1 MIQPHLRAVV
11 ALAWVPL
18 AVLAAVL
25 LTLFFWLVGLPFWL
39 GLIIGPVLA
48 AGIVWLLLR
57 NSVPRLLSAI
67 GARPLGDEEYQRY
80 DNVVEGLA
88 LSTGLSEPSLYV
100 IDDDS
105 LNGAALDWSDERAI
119 VVTTGLLDAIGRIEL
134 EGVVAGLL
142 TRLKNGDAQRATLG
156 ASLFGRTIIDSP
168 LSGVAAPVARAA
180 FGRLFE
186 PDREIAGDQ
195 DAVSVTRYPPGL
207 SSALTRIET
216 GPYEPA
222 KTSPGLQHLWF
233 APPRPDAAVPHIPIN
248 WRLDVLSEI

>member
-18 AVLAAVL
+18 ALLAALL
-25 LTLFFWLVGLPFWL
+25 LTFLFWVVGLPFWI
-39 GLIIGPVLA
+39 GLLVGPLLA
-48 AGIVWLLLR
+48 AGGIWLMLR
-57 NSVPRLLSAI
+57 NSVPRLLATL
-67 GARPLGDEEYQRY
+67 GARPLGDDEYQRY

-88 LSTGLSEPSLYV
+88 LSAGLTEPDLHV
-100 IDDDS
+100 IDDPS
-105 LNGAALDWSDERAI
+105 LNGAALDWAGDRSI
-119 VVTTGLLDAIGRIEL
+119 ILTTGLLDAIGRIEL

-142 TRLKNGDAQRATLG
+142 VRLKNGDAERATLG
-156 ASLFGRTIIDSP
+156 AALFGRPIIDSA
-168 LSGVAAPVARAA
+168 LSAVATPIARAA

-186 PDREIAGDQ
+186 ADREIVGDQ
-195 DAVSVTRYPPGL
+195 GAVSVTRYPPGL
-207 SSALTRIET
+207 SAALTRIET

-222 KTSPGLQHLWF
+222 TTSPGMQHLWF

>member
-1 MIQPHLRAVV
+1 M
-11 ALAWVPL
+11 AWAPL

-25 LTLFFWLVGLPFWL
+25 LTLVCWLVGLPFWL
-39 GLIIGPVLA
+39 GLIVGPFLA
-48 AGIVWLLLR
+48 AGAIWLLLR
-57 NSVPRLLSAI
+57 NSVPRLLSTL
-67 GARPLGDEEYQRY
+67 GARPLGDDEYQRY

-88 LSTGLSEPSLYV
+88 LSTGLSEPDLYV
-100 IDDDS
+100 IDDAS
-105 LNGAALDWSDERAI
+105 LNGAAFDWRNERAI
-119 VVTTGLLDAIGRIEL
+119 VLTSGLLDAIGRIEL

-142 TRLKNGDAQRATLG
+142 VRLKNGDAERATLG

-168 LSGVAAPVARAA
+168 LSGVGAPIARAA

-186 PDREIAGDQ
+186 ADREIAGDQ

-207 SSALTRIET
+207 SAALTRIET

-222 KTSPGLQHLWF
+222 TTSPGLQHLWF

>member
-1 MIQPHLRAVV
+1 M
-11 ALAWVPL
+11 AWAPL
-18 AVLAAVL
+18 AVLAALL
-25 LTLFFWLVGLPFWL
+25 LTLVFWLVGLPFWI
-39 GLIIGPVLA
+39 GLIVGPALA
-48 AGIVWLLLR
+48 AGVVWLLLR
-57 NSVPRLLSAI
+57 NSVPRLLSALA
-67 GARPLGDEEYQRY
+67 ARPLGDDEYQRY

-88 LSTGLSEPSLYV
+88 LSAGLSEPDLYV
-100 IDDDS
+100 IDDAS
-105 LNGAALDWSDERAI
+105 LNGAALDWGNERAI
-119 VVTTGLLDAIGRIEL
+119 VLTTGLLDAIGRIEL

-142 TRLKNGDAQRATLG
+142 VRLKNGDAERATLG

-168 LSGVAAPVARAA
+168 LSGVAAPIARAA

-207 SSALTRIET
+207 SAALTRIET

-222 KTSPGLQHLWF
+222 ATSPGLQHLWF